1 MDPEEQRHARLENW
15 AAMAAGWERAREERE
30 KVAAPVTEWLVHEL
44 APREGETILE
54 LAAGQGDVGYEIAA
68 LLGPDGR
75 LISSDFSPAM
85 LEIAQR
91 RAFELGLSNV
101 EHRVL
106 DAEAIEL
113 EDASIDGVACRWGY
127 MLMPNPGAALAETR
141 RVLRPGGRLAFSVWA
156 SGDRNPWIVAAGRVL
171 TARGLMPP
179 PEPGEPGMFVLA
191 DVEELRELVEGT
203 GFSSVRIEAVDVRF
217 PYRSIDEYVERASDT
232 GGMFA
237 KAWSAATE
245 GEQEDMKDEL
255 RDAFAPFAV
264 DGGYELPGVALCAV
278 AS

>member
-1 MDPEEQRHARLENW
+1 MDPEVQRQARLENW
-15 AAMAAGWERAREERE
+15 AAMAPGWERVREERE
-30 KVAAPVTEWLVHEL
+30 KVAAPVTQWLVREL
-44 APREGETILE
+44 APQEGETILE

-85 LEIAQR
+85 LDIAQR

-113 EDASIDGVACRWGY
+113 EDGSVDGVACRWGY
-127 MLMPNPGAALAETR
+127 MLMPNPGTALAETR
-141 RVLRPGGRLAFSVWA
+141 RVLKPEGRVVFSVWA
-156 SGDRNPWIVAAGRVL
+156 GGDRNPWIAVAGRIL

-179 PEPGEPGMFVLA
+179 PEPCEPGMFVLS
-191 DVEELRELVEGT
+191 DVGELRDLVDEA
-203 GFSSVRIEAVDVRF
+203 GFSSVRIEAVEVRNEH
-217 PYRSIDEYVERASDT
+217 SSVDEYVDWANET
-232 GGMFA
+232 GGMFSR
-237 KAWSAATE
+237 AWSAASE
-245 GEQEDMKDEL
+245 GEQDELKDEL

-264 DGGYELPGVALCAV
+264 DGGYVLPGVALCAV
-278 AS
+278 AT